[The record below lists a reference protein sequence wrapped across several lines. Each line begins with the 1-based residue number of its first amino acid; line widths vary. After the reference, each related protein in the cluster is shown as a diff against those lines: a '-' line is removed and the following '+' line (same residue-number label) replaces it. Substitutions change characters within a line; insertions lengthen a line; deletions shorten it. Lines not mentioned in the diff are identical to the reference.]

1 MAFSVAWFRTPR
13 RPARP
18 RGGRARQAHIATP
31 GPDPERRNNAHLAH
45 AGRRATR
52 GRPRIPAWPRGRSAS
67 LRTSRGRNGFTEQ
80 PRAMATCGS
89 LAAIVR
95 VPECLARGRCQRM
108 QDVDR
113 VADVETPAQPAG
125 HRRAGVGLLLAER
138 GWLRGRVLERS
149 RGNVFV
155 YQAGVRVCD
164 LRTLIQ
170 RFSRRFERLRQR
182 NFPPSSE
189 ASLRRRPLE
198 VLPDQELERA
208 EVAVGE
214 GLGTAP
220 AGGDG
225 GLGSVEAGDRAEQ
238 VLVVLAQLQL
248 DGPGEHGIAG
258 ELTRGAGAV
267 AAGVDQGAEAQA
279 PEPPGHGAPGP
290 AQLPG
295 AGLHVEA
302 VAPQAGQHRGVARL
316 VPGPDAEAA
325 LRLRQSQV
333 PALWHRA

>member
-1 MAFSVAWFRTPR
+1 MPFSVAWFRPPR

-18 RGGRARQAHIATP
+18 RGGRARQAHIATR
-31 GPDPERRNNAHLAH
+31 GPDPERRNDAHLAH

-52 GRPRIPAWPRGRSAS
+52 GRPRTPAWPRGRSAR

-80 PRAMATCGS
+80 PRAMATCES

-113 VADVETPAQPAG
+113 VADVETLAQPAG

-170 RFSRRFERLRQR
+170 RVSRRFERLRQR
-182 NFPPSSE
+182 NLPPSSE

-208 EVAVGE
+208 EVAVGG
-214 GLGTAP
+214 GLEPGPGGGGGGPGGGGAGDP
-220 AGGDG
+220 AGQ
-225 GLGSVEAGDRAEQ
+225 GLAG
-238 VLVVLAQLQL
+238 LAQPPL
-248 DGPGEHGIAG
+248 D
-258 ELTRGAGAV
+258 
-267 AAGVDQGAEAQA
+267 
-279 PEPPGHGAPGP
+279 
-290 AQLPG
+290 
-295 AGLHVEA
+295 
-302 VAPQAGQHRGVARL
+302 
-316 VPGPDAEAA
+316 
-325 LRLRQSQV
+325 
-333 PALWHRA
+333 